1 MIEGLLEKIRAY
13 NPNADVSVVEKAYE
27 FAALIHRDH
36 KRLSGDPYIT
46 HPLAVA
52 NFLADLEQDP
62 KTIAAAFLHDTVED
76 GEVTSPQLA
85 EKFGA
90 EIAKLVE
97 GVTKLSQ
104 FSFAGREE
112 RQAENFRKMFVAM
125 GEDFRIIVIKLADR
139 LHNMQTLQF
148 LPPDRQKAMALE
160 TRDIFA
166 PLAHRMG
173 MWRLKWQLED
183 LAFLYLQP
191 EKYEEIK
198 NKVAERRGDREEFIR
213 QFIESLKGLLDKGGI
228 KAEVNGR
235 AKHFYSIYSKMTDQ
249 ELPFDELFD
258 LTAVRVITENLKD
271 CYNVLG
277 LVHDAWKPLP
287 GRFRD
292 YVAMPKSNGYQ
303 SLHTTVIGGGGR
315 PVEVQIRTR
324 EMHRSAEYGVAAH
337 WRYKEGE
344 TDKVLDQK
352 MAWFR
357 QMLDWQSELKDA
369 KDFMES
375 LKTDLVVPEVFVF
388 TPKGDVFAM
397 PLNSTPIDFAYRIH
411 TQVGHRCVGAK
422 VNGRIASLDEPLHN
436 GDIVEIV
443 TGKKDNPKTGWL
455 SFAKTAG
462 ARIRIKKWFKEQRVE
477 EPASEALS
485 KADASE
491 EKSVKPML
499 VPRPK
504 VSAKTSVT
512 VAGLE
517 NILTRF
523 SRCCY
528 PIPGDEIVGFVSQG
542 KGIAIHRQGCATL
555 ARLAPSAEKAVRVE
569 WNPAIDQL
577 FPVEVIIEAFDRVG
591 VFKDILAQ
599 VSETGT
605 NVSAAKVSTKRG
617 SSAFLKV
624 VVDVRNTEQLA
635 VVTAAIRKVSD
646 VYDVVR
652 K

>member
-1 MIEGLLEKIRAY
+1 MKSLIEKINSY
-13 NPNADVSVVEKAYE
+13 NPKADTAVVEKAYE
-27 FAALIHRDH
+27 FAAQVHRDH

-52 NFLADLEQDP
+52 NILADLEQDS
-62 KTIAAAFLHDTVED
+62 KTIAAALLHDVVED
-76 GEVTSPQLA
+76 GEVTTKQLA
-85 EKFGA
+85 EKFGP
-90 EIAKLVE
+90 EIAKMVE

-104 FSFAGREE
+104 FSFTGREE

-125 GEDFRIIVIKLADR
+125 GEDYRIIIIKLADR

-148 LPPDRQKAMALE
+148 LSPDKQIETAIE

-191 EKYEEIK
+191 DRYEEIK
-198 NKVAERRGDREEFIR
+198 QRVAESRGRREEFIEN
-213 QFIESLKGLLDKGGI
+213 FIELLKSLLGKTSL

-235 AKHFYSIYSKMTDQ
+235 AKHFFSINQKMTDQ
-249 ELPFDELFD
+249 NLEFGEIFD
-258 LTAVRVITENLKD
+258 LTAVRVITESVKD

-277 LVHDAWKPLP
+277 IVHDAWKPIP

-292 YVAMPKSNGYQ
+292 YIAMPKSNGYQ
-303 SLHTTVIGGGGR
+303 SLHTTVIGPDGR
-315 PVEVQIRTR
+315 PVEIQIRTR
-324 EMHRSAEYGVAAH
+324 EMHRIAEYGVAAH

-375 LKTDLVVPEVFVF
+375 LKIDLVVDEVFVF
-388 TPKGDVFAM
+388 TPKGDVFAL
-397 PLNSTPIDFAYRIH
+397 PLNATPIDFAYRVH
-411 TQVGHRCVGAK
+411 TEVGHRCVGVK
-422 VNGRIASLDEPLHN
+422 VNGRIVSLDSTLNN
-436 GDIVEIV
+436 GDIVEVI
-443 TGKKDNPKTGWL
+443 TGKKDNPKMDWL
-455 SFAKTAG
+455 SFARTAG
-462 ARIRIKKWFKEQRVE
+462 ARIRIKKWFKEQRG
-477 EPASEALS
+477 
-485 KADASE
+485 E
-491 EKSVKPML
+491 EKIEEGTVAAREEASVKPLL

-504 VSAKTSVT
+504 VSAKTAVI

-517 NILTRF
+517 NVLTRF
-523 SRCCY
+523 SRCCF
-528 PIPGDEIVGFVSQG
+528 PIPGDAIVGYVSQG
-542 KGIAIHRQGCATL
+542 KGIAVHRSDCPNL
-555 ARLAPSAEKAVRVE
+555 ARLPMAAEKAVKVE
-569 WNPAIDQL
+569 WNPTIDQL
-577 FPVEVIIEAFDRVG
+577 FPVEIEVEAFDRVG
-591 VFKDILAQ
+591 VFKDILTQ

-617 SSAFLKV
+617 SSAFLRLI
-624 VVDVRNTEQLA
+624 VDIRNTDQLA
-635 VVTAAIRKVSD
+635 AVTAAIRKVSD
-646 VYDVVR
+646 VYDVIR

>member
-13 NPNADVSVVEKAYE
+13 NQKADLKLVEKAFS
-27 FAALIHRDH
+27 FAENIHREH

-52 NFLADLEQDP
+52 EFLADLEQDP
-62 KTIAAAFLHDTVED
+62 KTIAAALLHDTVED
-76 GEVTSPQLA
+76 GEVTPGQLT
-85 EKFGA
+85 ELFGA
-90 EIAKLVE
+90 EVARLVE

-104 FSFAGREE
+104 FSFAGRAE

-125 GEDFRIIVIKLADR
+125 GEDYRIIIIKLADR

-148 LPPDRQKAMALE
+148 LPRRQQIETAQE

-183 LAFLYLQP
+183 LAFAYLQP

-198 NKVAERRGDREEFIR
+198 QKVAESRGQREEYIKS
-213 QFIESLKGLLDKGGI
+213 FIEQLKGQLTAAGI
-228 KAEVNGR
+228 TAEVNGR
-235 AKHFYSIYSKMTDQ
+235 AKHFYSICQKMTEQ
-249 ELPFDELFD
+249 ELEFDEIYD
-258 LTAVRVITENLKD
+258 LTAVRVITGTVRD

-277 LVHDAWKPLP
+277 LVHDAWKPVP

-292 YVAMPKSNGYQ
+292 YLAMPKSNGYQ
-303 SLHTTVIGGGGR
+303 SLHTTVIGPGGR

-324 EMHRSAEYGVAAH
+324 EMHRTAEYGVAAH

-344 TDKVLDQK
+344 TDKALDQK
-352 MAWFR
+352 MAWLR

-369 KDFMES
+369 RDFMES
-375 LKTDLVVPEVFVF
+375 LKIDLVVDEAFVF
-388 TPKGDVFAM
+388 TPRGDVFAL
-397 PLNSTPIDFAYRIH
+397 PSGATPIDFAYRVH
-411 TQVGHRCVGAK
+411 TEVGHRCVGAK
-422 VNGRIASLDEPLHN
+422 VNGRIVPLDEPLKN
-436 GDIVEIV
+436 GDIVEIL
-443 TGKKDNPKTGWL
+443 TGKKDNPKMDWL
-455 SFAKTAG
+455 GFARTAG
-462 ARIRIKKWFKEQRVE
+462 ARIRIKKWFKEQRGAAPAAEAALAERE
-477 EPASEALS
+477 EPQL
-485 KADASE
+485 
-491 EKSVKPML
+491 KPLL

-504 VSAKTSVT
+504 VSAKSAVI
-512 VAGLE
+512 VAGLA
-517 NILTRF
+517 NVLTRF

-542 KGIAIHRQGCATL
+542 KGIAVHRADCSTL
-555 ARLAPSAEKAVRVE
+555 ARLPQAAEKMVKVE
-569 WNPAIDQL
+569 WNPALDQL
-577 FPVEVIIEAFDRVG
+577 FPVEIEIEAFDRVG
-591 VFKDILAQ
+591 VFKDILTQ

-605 NVSAAKVSTKRG
+605 NISAARVTTKRG

-624 VVDVRNTEQLA
+624 VVDVRNADQLA
-635 VVTAAIRKVSD
+635 RVTAAVRKVAD
-646 VYDVVR
+646 VYEVFR